1 MDVRI
6 ELIDEA
12 DGKVIADSE
21 VPLESLPER
30 FAGNEATL
38 TFGDAEYL
46 VVRAEPA
53 TRDTIASLG
62 SGRLTLRRLDG
73 VQPKA
78 ILFSL
83 PSIENALPP
92 TVPIAPGVEVTVR
105 IPDDAWR
112 QVELVHASAIE
123 AVDAELAEVR
133 RVIGASRLGPG
144 FVECHLRHRL
154 PDPLAG
160 ARVTLTALAEALGV
174 EARPFGFRGDA
185 GMVEGGFS
193 FPYSDA
199 VVYGIE
205 RDGVVTTLAVHGVLE
220 DIVGNLHP
228 IALEQHL
235 VLVDWR
241 KAEKLRAVEE
251 GFAL

>member
-30 FAGNEATL
+30 FAGNEAKL
-38 TFGDAEYL
+38 TIGDAEYL

-62 SGRLTLRRLDG
+62 SGRLTLRRLDAA
-73 VQPKA
+73 QPKA

-105 IPDDAWR
+105 LPDDAWR
-112 QVELVHASAIE
+112 QVELVHVSAME
-123 AVDAELAEVR
+123 AIDAELTEVR
-133 RVIGASRLGPG
+133 RVIAESRLGPG

-160 ARVTLTALAEALGV
+160 ARVTLTALAAALGV

-193 FPYSDA
+193 LPYSDA
-199 VVYGIE
+199 VVYGLE
-205 RDGVVTTLAVHGVLE
+205 RDGVVTTLAVHGFLE
-220 DIVGNLHP
+220 DIVGGLHP
-228 IALEQHL
+228 VALEQGL